1 MKIKRIDIYGY
12 GKWVD
17 ESFELESPFHLF
29 YGQNEA
35 GKSTLMSF
43 IHSIF
48 FGFPTRHSSAS
59 RYEPK
64 DSSRYGGK
72 LTIEDKRFGDVVI
85 ERVPGKVTGDVT
97 VTLEDGTVGD
107 DKLLSVLLRDK
118 GRSFFERI
126 HSFDLKGLEAIEQ
139 MNSEQIN
146 RFFLS
151 IGAFGN
157 ETYLSTADQYKAK
170 ASQLFKPTGRKP
182 LINEQSVIL
191 EKKQQAIIKAKQKN
205 EDYIRLIKETSELED
220 SLSELKM
227 RKEALREQVSN
238 LVEFT
243 KEIETINEIKELSS
257 DIDNYSQPDLPEDG
271 LFKLK
276 QLNEDSSNFR
286 EKIEALQLQQKEL
299 QEDYRPS
306 KELILYQSHEEE
318 LKSFAKELD
327 HYEALVQQIVIQQQE
342 VSSIAN
348 QLTETK
354 IREQLPLHDALP
366 KEWSNSDWEAF
377 KKLKQTSKQLNQSK
391 EELNEAIKAL
401 HYRIEMNNDRID
413 SIEQA
418 MWPLDTFKEIEK
430 RAEENETNEAET
442 SSGLPLLP
450 LAMGVL
456 TLISSALFFVNNQP
470 LFLLIAFISLV
481 TGIIAYKKTE
491 KPIKTTFSS
500 EELKQYY
507 EQKSLRAQW
516 KEVLALNDQLQQEKG
531 NKEKE
536 RDDLEPLILLTKED
550 WDRWKQ
556 QMGLPPVLSM
566 EQVEQKQALF
576 YDLRKMQNRRTDL
589 EASMNEHIS
598 KLSNR
603 LKQLKSLRE
612 QTEADDDPLT
622 QYKKMKE
629 WIKTV
634 EVELD
639 SQREYVKY
647 TESIQRDITHYVKQ
661 EQASRKEK
669 HALLRSADAMND
681 EEFFQRYHKQDKIE
695 EKKQRMSMLR
705 EKLPEINSEVEALTI
720 DTIQEDLTVK
730 KAEIEEVK
738 SIENQHTRR
747 LMELDIL
754 RKEIEDG
761 GTYFDLLQEFE
772 NEKSAYQQT
781 VDEWN
786 VLKVAASLI
795 EETLNHAVEDKMPQT
810 IETATTYFR
819 FLTDNHYKQ
828 IIMDDHLILVT
839 RQDGKQLDVK
849 ELSRGTVEP
858 LYIALR
864 LAFIKHSKD
873 SIQFPIIIDDSFV
886 NMDQTRLERMYQ
898 LLMDFDEDQ
907 QIIYFSFDQTI
918 LSYIASETYTNL
930 NKRLQKLKT
939 I

>member
-17 ESFELESPFHLF
+17 ETFELNDPFHLF

-72 LTIEDKRFGDVVI
+72 LTVEDKRFGDVII

-97 VTLEDGTVGD
+97 VTLEDGTVGG
-107 DKLLSVLLRDK
+107 DKMLSTLLRDK
-118 GRSFFERI
+118 GRSFFEGI

-157 ETYLSTADQYKAK
+157 EAYLTAADQYKAK
-170 ASQLFKPTGRKP
+170 ASRLYKPTGRKP
-182 LINEQSVIL
+182 VINEHAGIL
-191 EKKQQAIIKAKQKN
+191 EKKQQAIFKAKQKN
-205 EDYIRLIKETSELED
+205 EDYIRLIKEASEIEDTLNELE
-220 SLSELKM
+220 
-227 RKEALREQVSN
+227 RKKETLREQVSN
-238 LVEFT
+238 SIELM

-257 DIDNYSQPDLPEDG
+257 EIANHTQPDLPEDG

-276 QLNEDSSNFR
+276 QLNEDISHFR
-286 EKIEALQLQQKEL
+286 EKIEALHLQQKEL

-306 KELILYQSHEEE
+306 KELILYQDYEDE
-318 LKSFAKELD
+318 LRRFAKELD
-327 HYEALVQQIVIQQQE
+327 VLEELVQTVAIQQQE
-342 VSSIAN
+342 LGSVSN

-366 KEWSNSDWEAF
+366 KEWSESDWKTF
-377 KKLKQTSKQLNQSK
+377 RQLKQTLNQLNQSK
-391 EELNEAIKAL
+391 EELNDAIKAL

-418 MWPLDTFKEIEK
+418 MWPLETFKMKE
-430 RAEENETNEAET
+430 RQVEEQASKPER
-442 SSGLPLLP
+442 SSHNPLIP
-450 LAMGVL
+450 LITGVI
-456 TLISSALFFVNNQP
+456 TIISSLFFFVNSQP
-470 LFLLIAFISLV
+470 FFLLIALISLV
-481 TGIIAYKKTE
+481 IGVVSYRKKDKTSNTGL
-491 KPIKTTFSS
+491 SS
-500 EELKQYY
+500 EDLNHYY

-516 KEVLALNDQLQQEKG
+516 KEVLALNDQLQQDKG
-531 NKEKE
+531 TKEKE
-536 RDDLEPLILLTKED
+536 RDECEPLIQLTIED
-550 WDRWKQ
+550 WNKWKQ
-556 QMGLPPVLSM
+556 QMGLPPALSM

-576 YDLRKMQNRRTDL
+576 YDLRKMHQRRTDL
-589 EASMNEHIS
+589 ERSSHEQLS
-598 KLSNR
+598 KLDNR
-603 LKQLKSLRE
+603 LKQLNSLKE
-612 QTEADDDPLT
+612 KTEADDDTLT

-629 WIKTV
+629 WVKTV
-634 EVELD
+634 EGELD

-647 TESIQRDITHYVKQ
+647 TESVQQDITHYVKQ
-661 EQASRKEK
+661 EQARRKEK

-681 EEFFQRYHKQDKIE
+681 EEFFQRYHKQDRIE
-695 EKKQRMSMLR
+695 EKKKRISLLR
-705 EKLPEINSEVEALTI
+705 EKLPEITSELDVLTI
-720 DTIQEDLTVK
+720 DTLQDDLTAK
-730 KAEIEEVK
+730 KAEIEEIK
-738 SIENQHTRR
+738 SIEHQQTRR
-747 LMELDIL
+747 LMAIDIS

-810 IETATTYFR
+810 IETATEYFR
-819 FLTDNHYKQ
+819 YLTENHYKQ
-828 IIMDDHLILVT
+828 IIMDDQLIQVT
-839 RQDGKQLDVK
+839 RQDGKQMDVK

-898 LLMDFDEDQ
+898 LLLNFDEDQ

-918 LSYIASETYTNL
+918 LSYIDTETYTNL
-930 NKRLQKLKT
+930 NKRLEQFKT